1 MFSLAGKSVVVTGGS
16 KRIGRGIASVFAT
29 ADANVAIGARS
40 QADIDSAVAAL
51 DGLGSGKI
59 MGVAVDVSDRD
70 SCTAM
75 AEEVVGAFGGLD
87 VLCANA
93 GIFPDARP

>member
-16 KRIGRGIASVFAT
+16 KGIGRGIASVFAT

-51 DGLGSGKI
+51 AGLGSGKI
-59 MGVAVDVSDRD
+59 IGVAGD
-70 SCTAM
+70 
-75 AEEVVGAFGGLD
+75 G
-87 VLCANA
+87 
-93 GIFPDARP
+93 